1 MPEEKKPE
9 RTVAGSKTLG
19 LLVESWKKD
28 NFGQTLDDWKWI
40 FGYTKQYRR
49 AVLIY
54 TILGVLA
61 SSLSL
66 ISAVASKYTID
77 IITGYDSSKLFV
89 VLAIMIL
96 SFLTGLGMTSLV
108 SYVSVRISLRVNN
121 DIQAEVYSAV
131 MGADWMSLSEYPNGD
146 LLNRLSSDIS
156 TVANNAISWL
166 PDILVSLYTFFAT
179 FFVIWHYDRVMALI
193 ALASAPFLLL
203 SSRTLLGKMRRH
215 NQTMK
220 EATSE
225 LMAYEVES
233 LYNIDTIKSMGL
245 TKRYVSGLTG
255 KQKIVWKASLDFN
268 SFKIRTN
275 VLLSLLGNAVR
286 MAIFCYCLYLL
297 WSGKIVYG
305 TMTLFISQ
313 GTRLSGIFNS
323 LAGMLP
329 TFLNGA
335 VSAHRIRELRDLPPE
350 PAAAEQDVF
359 AGEADQGLIVCAEQM
374 DYSYCTDQPV
384 LEQVNFKAKP
394 GEIVALIG
402 PSGEGK
408 TTTIRLILG
417 LVQPKQGRIY
427 LKGASGKET
436 DMNAETR
443 QYFSYV
449 PQGNTMISGTVADN
463 LRMGKEDAT
472 DKELE
477 AALKMACAW
486 DFVSRMPKGIYSS
499 VGEKGRGLSEGQAQR
514 VAIARAV
521 LRDAP
526 VLLMDEATS
535 ALDVATE
542 RQVLKNIMTYSPSK
556 TCILTTHRPS
566 VLNLCRR
573 VYRVQ
578 GQRVCELTEEES
590 QRAAMDF

>member
-1 MPEEKKPE
+1 MPEEKQAE

-40 FGYTKQYRR
+40 LRYTKQYWRS
-49 AVLIY
+49 VLVY
-54 TILGVLA
+54 TVLGVLA

-66 ISAVASKYTID
+66 LSAVASKYTID
-77 IITGYDSSKLFV
+77 IITGYDSSRLVV

-96 SFLTGLGMTSLV
+96 SFLAGLGMTSLV

-121 DIQAEVYSAV
+121 DIQAEVYRAV

-146 LLNRLSSDIS
+146 LINRLSSDIS

-166 PDILVSLYTFFAT
+166 PDILVSLYTFAAT
-179 FFVIWHYDRVMALI
+179 FFVIWHYDRIMALI

-203 SSRTLLGKMRRH
+203 SSRTLLSKMRRH
-215 NQTMK
+215 NQVMK

-225 LMAYEVES
+225 LMAYEAES

-268 SFKIRTN
+268 YFKIRTN

-305 TMTLFISQ
+305 TMTLFVSQ
-313 GTRLSGIFNS
+313 GTRLSGIFNN

-335 VSAHRIRELRDLPPE
+335 VSAHRIRELRDLPQE

-359 AGEADQGLIVCAEQM
+359 AGEADQGLTVCAEQM
-374 DYSYCTDQPV
+374 DYAYCADQPV

-427 LKGASGKET
+427 LQGTSGKVSE
-436 DMNAETR
+436 MNAETR
-443 QYFSYV
+443 RYFSYV

-463 LRMGKEDAT
+463 LRMGKENAT
-472 DKELE
+472 DEELE
-477 AALKMACAW
+477 AALKTACAW
-486 DFVSRMPKGIYSS
+486 EFVSRMPKGIYSS

-514 VAIARAV
+514 IAIARAV

-542 RQVLKNIMTYSPSK
+542 RQVLKNIMTYSPTK

>member
-9 RTVAGSKTLG
+9 GTVAGSKALG

-40 FGYTKQYRR
+40 FGYTKQYGR

-77 IITGYDSSKLFV
+77 IITGYDSSRLLV

-96 SFLTGLGMTSLV
+96 SFVAGLGITSLV

-131 MGADWMSLSEYPNGD
+131 MGADWMSLSKYPNGD
-146 LLNRLSSDIS
+146 LINRLSSDIS

-179 FFVIWHYDRVMALI
+179 FFVIWHYDRIMALI

-225 LMAYEVES
+225 LMAFETES

-268 SFKIRTN
+268 DFKIRTN

-305 TMTLFISQ
+305 TMTLFVSQ

-350 PAAAEQDVF
+350 PAATEQDVF
-359 AGEADQGLIVCAEQM
+359 AGEAEKGLTVCAEQM
-374 DYSYCTDQPV
+374 DYAYRSDQPV
-384 LEQVNFKAKP
+384 LEQVNFQAKP
-394 GEIVALIG
+394 GEIVAFIG

-408 TTTIRLILG
+408 TSTIRLILG

-427 LKGASGKET
+427 LKGASGKES

-463 LRMGKEDAT
+463 LRMGREDAT

-477 AALKMACAW
+477 AALKTACAW
-486 DFVSRMPKGIYSS
+486 EFVSRMPKGLYSN

-514 VAIARAV
+514 IAIARAV

-542 RQVLKNIMTYSPSK
+542 RQVLKNIMTCSPSK

-566 VLNLCRR
+566 VLTLCRR

-578 GQRVCELTEEES
+578 ERRVCELTKEES